1 MNRAL
6 ALASLLLAPGAL
18 GQSLLRPQESQ
29 PASTMGLSAEDAA
42 LRPPNEDLRATS
54 MMYIDPPRPRV
65 FHLHEQVTILIDENS
80 AQSSKESLETNKDVQ
95 MDASLKK
102 FPSLKAFVDGE
113 LLTGGSNP
121 VVEFGAAD
129 KQKYKGEGTYSR
141 NDRFTAKITAKV
153 IDVKP
158 NNTLVIEARKT
169 IQTND
174 EIKVLVLS
182 GVCRRDDVTNAN
194 TVLSSQLADLTI
206 IQTTEGELRDGSK
219 KGWITGLFEAIFNF

>member
-1 MNRAL
+1 
-6 ALASLLLAPGAL
+6 
-18 GQSLLRPQESQ
+18 
-29 PASTMGLSAEDAA
+29 
-42 LRPPNEDLRATS
+42 
-54 MMYIDPPRPRV
+54 
-65 FHLHEQVTILIDENS
+65 
-80 AQSSKESLETNKDVQ
+80 
-95 MDASLKK
+95 
-102 FPSLKAFVDGE
+102 
-113 LLTGGSNP
+113 
-121 VVEFGAAD
+121 
-129 KQKYKGEGTYSR
+129 
-141 NDRFTAKITAKV
+141 V